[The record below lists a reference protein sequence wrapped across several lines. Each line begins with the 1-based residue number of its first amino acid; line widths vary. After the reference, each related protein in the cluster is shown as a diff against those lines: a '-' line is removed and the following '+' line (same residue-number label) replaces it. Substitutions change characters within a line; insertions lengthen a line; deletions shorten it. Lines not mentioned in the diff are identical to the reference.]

1 MNNEVTLTSNVD
13 KTNAYKSDMQQKKG
27 VTVASKYAQS
37 KSTRAPY
44 CDRARK
50 NAKVT
55 LPLLFTDETYGDK
68 GSIPQP
74 HQSMGARGVTNIA
87 NKLGISL
94 FPINTGFFKLEI
106 DDLAMIVS
114 QQGPE
119 VKTQLDTALVKVE
132 QQVNNMLETMSF
144 RASMNEAFK
153 QLIVAGNVLLYIN
166 PSGIRVIHLENYTVE
181 RDPMGNVVEIIIE
194 EEVSPSVL
202 PPDFLPKDLQD
213 KGYDN
218 NKSKSLKIYTCVK
231 YKEGKCMWYQ
241 EVKGKPVPNTYGM
254 SPADCSPFIPL
265 RWSQIEGEHYGRSY
279 IEQWYGD
286 LTALENLYQSIL
298 EASAMLS
305 KVLFMVSPSGS
316 TRPRTLVN
324 AENGAVIQGNAADV
338 TVLQAQGKLNDLSL
352 ANNTIDRI
360 ENRLQFAFL
369 LNSAVQR
376 SAERVTAEEIR
387 YASQELEASLGG
399 LYSQLTQELQLPLVK
414 RLIFILQKTRKIP
427 EFPKGEDGETL
438 IHPKPITG
446 MEAIGRGDDR
456 NKLMEFI
463 GAAREA
469 LGPDVLVQYINMEE
483 ALRRLAASSSID
495 TTNLVKTPEQLQK
508 EAEDLAN
515 SQKTMQ
521 EQEMMGKMIQS
532 PAAAKLADNFTK
544 QGAPYGPQFQEGGVD
559 PETGQPITQDGG
571 NLQLP
576 NLNESGIPAA

>member
-1 MNNEVTLTSNVD
+1 MNNEVTLTSSVD
-13 KTNAYKSDMQQKKG
+13 KTNAYKSAMEQKKG
-27 VTVASKYAQS
+27 VTVASKYSQA
-37 KSTRAPY
+37 KSNRQPY
-44 CDRARK
+44 SERARK

-55 LPLLFTDETYGDK
+55 IPFEFPEDYYGEK
-68 GSIPQP
+68 GKVDTP
-74 HQSMGARGVTNIA
+74 HQSMGARGVLNIA
-87 NKLGISL
+87 NKLGINL

-106 DDLAMIVS
+106 DGLAMIVAE
-114 QQGPE
+114 QGPE
-119 VKTQLDTALVKVE
+119 AKTQLDTALVKVE
-132 QQVNNMLETMSF
+132 QQVSNMLETMSF
-144 RASMNEAFK
+144 RASMHEAFK
-153 QLIVAGNVLLYIN
+153 QLIIAGNVLLYIN
-166 PSGIRVIHLENYTVE
+166 PTGIRVIHLENYTIH
-181 RDPMGNVVEIIIE
+181 RDPMGNVNEIIIE

-202 PPDFLPKDLQD
+202 PKDFLPKDMQD
-213 KGYDN
+213 KNDYN
-218 NKSKSLKIYTCVK
+218 NKEKAIKIYTCVK

-241 EVKGKPVPNTYGM
+241 EVKGKAVPNTYGM

-305 KVLFMVSPSGS
+305 KVLFMVSPSGT
-316 TRPRTLVN
+316 TRPRTLVQ
-324 AENGAVIQGNAADV
+324 AENGAVIQGSANDV

-376 SAERVTAEEIR
+376 PAERVTAEEIR
-387 YASQELEASLGG
+387 YSSQELEASLGG

-427 EFPKGEDGETL
+427 EFPKGEGGETL

-456 NKLMEFI
+456 NKLLEFI
-463 GAAREA
+463 GAAKEA
-469 LGPDVLVQYINMEE
+469 LGPEVMTQYINMEE

-495 TTNLVKTPEQLQK
+495 TANLVKTPEQLQK

-521 EQEMMGKMIQS
+521 EQEMMGKMIAS

-544 QGAPYGPQFQEGGVD
+544 QGAPYGPQFKEGIN
-559 PETGQPITQDGG
+559 PETGEPLPTDGT
-571 NLQLP
+571 NQQLP
-576 NLNESGIPAA
+576 AIDASGLPAA

>member
-265 RWSQIEGEHYGRSY
+265 RYEQVEAEHYGRSF

-286 LTALENLYQSIL
+286 LSALESLYQSIL

-414 RLIFILQKTRKIP
+414 RLIFILQKTRKVP
-427 EFPKGEDGETL
+427 EFPKE
-438 IHPKPITG
+438 
-446 MEAIGRGDDR
+446 
-456 NKLMEFI
+456 
-463 GAAREA
+463 
-469 LGPDVLVQYINMEE
+469 
-483 ALRRLAASSSID
+483 
-495 TTNLVKTPEQLQK
+495 KTEK
-508 EAEDLAN
+508 H
-515 SQKTMQ
+515 
-521 EQEMMGKMIQS
+521 
-532 PAAAKLADNFTK
+532 
-544 QGAPYGPQFQEGGVD
+544 
-559 PETGQPITQDGG
+559 
-571 NLQLP
+571 
-576 NLNESGIPAA
+576 

>member
-1 MNNEVTLTSNVD
+1 MDNEVTLTSDVD
-13 KTNAYKSDMQQKKG
+13 KTNAYKSQMDEKKG
-27 VTVASKYAQS
+27 VTVASKYAKGKANRS
-37 KSTRAPY
+37 PY
-44 CDRARK
+44 SDRARA

-55 LPLLFTDETYGDK
+55 IPFEYPDETYGDRGK
-68 GSIPQP
+68 VNTP
-74 HQSMGARGVTNIA
+74 HQSMGARGVLNIA
-87 NKLGISL
+87 NKLGINL

-106 DDLAMIVS
+106 DGLGMIVA

-119 VKTQLDTALVKVE
+119 AKTELDSALVKVE
-132 QQVNNMLETMSF
+132 QQVGNMLETMSF
-144 RASMNEAFK
+144 RASMHEAFK
-153 QLIVAGNVLLYIN
+153 QLIIAGNVLLYIN
-166 PSGIRVIHLENYTVE
+166 PTGIRVLHLENYVIE
-181 RDPMGNVVEIIIE
+181 RDPMGNVSEIIIE
-194 EEVSPSVL
+194 EEVSPNVL

-213 KGYDN
+213 KGYDKN
-218 NKSKSLKIYTCVK
+218 NKEKTLKIYTCVK
-231 YKEGKCMWYQ
+231 YKEGKCIWYQ

-265 RWSQIEGEHYGRSY
+265 RWAQIEGEHYGRSY

-324 AENGAVIQGNAADV
+324 AENGAVIQGSANDV

-360 ENRLQFAFL
+360 ENRLSFAFL

-376 SAERVTAEEIR
+376 PAERVTAEEIR
-387 YASQELEASLGG
+387 YSSQELEASLGG

-427 EFPKGEDGETL
+427 DFPKGEGGDSL

-456 NKLMEFI
+456 NKLLEFI
-463 GAAREA
+463 SSVSGS
-469 LGPDVLVQYINMEE
+469 LGPEVMTQYINMEE

-495 TTNLVKTPEQLQK
+495 TTNLVKTPDQLKEEQQ
-508 EAEDLAN
+508 AAT
-515 SQKTMQ
+515 QAQQTMQ
-521 EQEMMGKMIQS
+521 EQEMMGKMISS
-532 PAAAKLADNFTK
+532 PAAARLADNFTK
-544 QGAPYGPQFQEGGVD
+544 QGAPYGPQFQEGGID
-559 PETGQPITQDGG
+559 PNQEGGG
-571 NLQLP
+571 NLNLP
-576 NLNESGIPAA
+576 TLNPDGIPAA